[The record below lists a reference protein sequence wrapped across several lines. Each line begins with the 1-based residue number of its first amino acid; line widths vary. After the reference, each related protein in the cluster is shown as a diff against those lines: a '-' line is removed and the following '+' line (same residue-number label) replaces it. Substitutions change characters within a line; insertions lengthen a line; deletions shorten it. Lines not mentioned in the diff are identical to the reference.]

1 MPWWY
6 LTLFKIAPGDLSCT
20 LTSLDPERNF
30 ALRSLV
36 MRQEILLNDTVHQG
50 KHCDQ
55 VEIQVHP
62 TVTLGSGV
70 PERVSVTAKN
80 AANHT
85 SLA

>member
-1 MPWWY
+1 M
-6 LTLFKIAPGDLSCT
+6 
-20 LTSLDPERNF
+20 
-30 ALRSLV
+30 
-36 MRQEILLNDTVHQG
+36 NDTVHQG

>member
-1 MPWWY
+1 M
-6 LTLFKIAPGDLSCT
+6 D
-20 LTSLDPERNF
+20 
-30 ALRSLV
+30 
-36 MRQEILLNDTVHQG
+36 DTTHQG

-70 PERVSVTAKN
+70 PVRVSETAKN

-85 SLA
+85 GLA